1 MDSSNKPKRVY
12 RDVLK
17 SKPELIAFF
26 KFLDARTTPDTRGKP
41 YTQRTYK
48 YGAIGEA
55 MAEFKATRPT
65 VLGRIRDLPNGVAEA
80 STPKRVEAAFVGA
93 FENTEAWKRLRDHKY
108 AQLIKTPMGR
118 AFQLLGNLEP
128 KFWSLDD
135 IKDLRKPQVTRNGAT
150 RPNTL
155 YNPNTK
161 DIRPEAATNIRRAL
175 KDLNLYALVK
185 PLEDVEKGHTATRR
199 EWYLSDAEIKM
210 LLANVDQLDL
220 LLFIWLELQCGARPI
235 SMVSTKVSDINFEKE
250 YITYFESKKKTQG
263 ERYFIAETFQLL
275 QAYISDMH
283 IGKFDRLFKQ
293 HQNVYSDAFKKLGVA
308 LGIELFKQEGAAA
321 YTLRHTFATQSSDH
335 DVSLEV
341 VMSQGGWSESSTLMK
356 HYVAVKT
363 SKKKRELLGVI
374 EEKPLNFGDWIKQF
388 VPIVKDSYARL
399 RQKVSV

>member
-1 MDSSNKPKRVY
+1 
-12 RDVLK
+12 
-17 SKPELIAFF
+17 
-26 KFLDARTTPDTRGKP
+26 
-41 YTQRTYK
+41 
-48 YGAIGEA
+48 
-55 MAEFKATRPT
+55 
-65 VLGRIRDLPNGVAEA
+65 
-80 STPKRVEAAFVGA
+80 
-93 FENTEAWKRLRDHKY
+93 
-108 AQLIKTPMGR
+108 
-118 AFQLLGNLEP
+118 
-128 KFWSLDD
+128 
-135 IKDLRKPQVTRNGAT
+135 
-150 RPNTL
+150 
-155 YNPNTK
+155 
-161 DIRPEAATNIRRAL
+161 L

-199 EWYLSDAEIKM
+199 EWYLSDAEIKL

-388 VPIVKDSYARL
+388 VPIVKDSLPFAEEGERFNDVAFWGGWRCLAALLFTFAPCRMRYLISCVKSNGQKRFMNALSAGSQLAQIGIAQNKGVKACQL
-399 RQKVSV
+399 RAMCTA